1 MLAEQEK
8 RVTLSDIFPAS
19 GAQQAIEFIETNDG
33 FAAVDRHMVP
43 DSSSVL
49 LISFCGLTFYARLC
63 GEAVITEDGDAIE
76 GDALDYVQFIGVV
89 THKISRTDN
98 GAGVF

>member
-8 RVTLSDIFPAS
+8 RLTLSDIFPAS
-19 GAQQAIEFIETNDG
+19 GAQQAIEFNETNDG

-63 GEAVITEDGDAIE
+63 GEAVITEDGEAIE
-76 GDALDYVQFIGVV
+76 GEAAEEVEVLGRVSFFINGTDADDIP
-89 THKISRTDN
+89 S
-98 GAGVF
+98 